1 MTTIPQVYMP
11 SYMPPY
17 DMHDISNMLNTLQ
30 QQNVNNNITYGNEKV
45 IDTLQSD
52 TRFLNQAVVDG
63 DRNIIGDINDTSNRL
78 LNAAERHNLGL
89 RDAIERNGSALSSGI
104 ERTSAVTQNAIERT
118 SAVSQNAIER
128 VAGEG
133 RVTTLTSD
141 AASRQAA
148 ADSAR
153 DIQVA
158 IERGALTNYNAVE
171 RNATE
176 GRITTLTTDAAS
188 RQAFGDGIRD
198 VQVSV
203 ERNGA
208 NAVNSSLKTSSDI
221 LSAVER
227 TASETRLSAIS
238 SDGVSR
244 LENANGI
251 RSVMDTSNRNTN
263 ELLTQSGR
271 ASSDILSSINNNG
284 YEGRINTSNG
294 FTDIKNQMF
303 ANEIHNQ
310 RVSSASDLLQ
320 SNNYSNILLEQQK
333 IKDALSSRASSDYAS
348 LLLEGQKNREQTSSQ
363 SANYFAMNQ
372 LEMQKVKSDLTHQLS
387 SDYSSLLVEGHRN
400 RESIASQAAN
410 HFAINQLEQQKVKEV
425 LAAQASV
432 NFAMTQLE
440 QQKIKEHLSMQL
452 ADAKYEGLK
461 HKDQLSSQMMECC
474 CDIKTTIRSLDE
486 NRVRDALSVANN
498 EVNLLKVF
506 DRFERTHDRGWHD
519 RGGYHGHYGHSHD
532 RGGGRRD

>member
-1 MTTIPQVYMP
+1 MTTTPPVFMP

-30 QQNVNNNITYGNEKV
+30 QQNVNNNITYGTEKI
-45 IDTLQSD
+45 IDTIQGD

-63 DRNIIGDINDTSNRL
+63 DRNIIGDINNTSNRL
-78 LNAAERHNLGL
+78 LSAAERHNLGL
-89 RDAIERNGSALSSGI
+89 RDAIERNGSTISNGV
-104 ERTSAVTQNAIERT
+104 ERTSAVTQNAIER
-118 SAVSQNAIER
+118 I
-128 VAGEG
+128 AGEG

-158 IERGALTNYNAVE
+158 IERSALTNYNAVE

-188 RQAFGDGIRD
+188 RQAFGDGVRD

-208 NAVNSSLKTSSDI
+208 NAVNSALKTGSDV
-221 LSAVER
+221 LSAIER
-227 TASETRLSAIS
+227 TASETRLATVS

-251 RSVMDTSNRNTN
+251 RSVLDAGNKNTN
-263 ELLTQSGR
+263 EISQQSMR
-271 ASSDILSSINNNG
+271 SATDILSAINNNG
-284 YEGRINTSNG
+284 YEVRINTANG
-294 FTDIKNQMF
+294 FNDIKNQIF
-303 ANEIHNQ
+303 SSELDSQ
-310 RVSSASDLLQ
+310 RSNAATALLQ
-320 SNNYSNILLEQQK
+320 SSNYSNLLLEQQK
-333 IKDALSSRASSDYAS
+333 LKDSLSSRASSDYAS
-348 LLLEGQKNREQTSSQ
+348 LLLEGQKNREQTSAQ

-372 LEMQKVKSDLTHQLS
+372 LELQKAKSDLANQMST
-387 SDYSSLLVEGHRN
+387 DYSSLLVEGHRN
-400 RESIASQAAN
+400 REAIASQASN
-410 HFAINQLEQQKVKEV
+410 HFAINQLEQQKVKEA
-425 LAAQASV
+425 LASQASV

-440 QQKIKEHLSMQL
+440 QQKIKEQLSMQL

-461 HKDQLSSQMMECC
+461 HKDQLASQMMECC

-486 NRVRDALSVANN
+486 NRVRDALNVANN

-506 DRFERTHDRGWHD
+506 DRFGYD
-519 RGGYHGHYGHSHD
+519 RGGYGHDRGHD
-532 RGGGRRD
+532 RGGGGGRRD